1 MNFVSSKVFDK
12 TLMPTRSDDIE
23 IMMGNE
29 TDEITAERFKSLLQR
44 CQKDL
49 EKNERSWICFGSVDL
64 LHCNLSKIRLNRNGS
79 NINSPEC
86 LKNKKATINP
96 KNNPDNAFSMLL

>member
-49 EKNERSWICFGSVDL
+49 EKNERS
-64 LHCNLSKIRLNRNGS
+64 
-79 NINSPEC
+79 
-86 LKNKKATINP
+86 
-96 KNNPDNAFSMLL
+96 